1 MAGRKKDEKIIFA
14 EQIVQKSME
23 DVMHD
28 SMMRYSE

>member
-1 MAGRKKDEKIIFA
+1 MAGRKKDDKIIFA

-28 SMMRYSE
+28 LSLIHI